1 MSGRTAPLARSVRT
15 KSAEVR
21 RRKPLRSKALTPRM
35 RPSERARTAYPT
47 TPDGTVIPPIRVGRL
62 RTVADWHKQVA
73 KVYRAMRKGYLPKED
88 GTRLTYVANIGA
100 QLAKY
105 KDEMRE
111 IERIREQLEA
121 LKAGAPQALLT
132 ARLDDATALEPAP

>member
-1 MSGRTAPLARSVRT
+1 MASQSFVQEWVTRCPAWTRRISARKIR
-15 KSAEVR
+15 
-21 RRKPLRSKALTPRM
+21 
-35 RPSERARTAYPT
+35 RPSERARTAHPT

-121 LKAGAPQALLT
+121 LKAGGPQALLT
-132 ARLDDATALEPAP
+132 AQLDDATALEAAP

>member
-1 MSGRTAPLARSVRT
+1 LRHAQLPVVTPPPARAKV
-15 KSAEVR
+15 
-21 RRKPLRSKALTPRM
+21 ALPATP
-35 RPSERARTAYPT
+35 E
-47 TPDGTVIPPIRVGRL
+47 VIPIPRVGRL

-111 IERIREQLEA
+111 IEKIREQLEA
-121 LKAGAPQALLT
+121 LKAGGPQALLT
-132 ARLDDATALEPAP
+132 GQATDDDGALEPAP